1 MVIQPM
7 VRATHSPL
15 MHPKS
20 KGLTMQQE
28 TIKDY
33 ATALVVGI
41 IGALALLHSLDALF
55 Y

>member
-1 MVIQPM
+1 
-7 VRATHSPL
+7 
-15 MHPKS
+15 
-20 KGLTMQQE
+20 MQHE

-33 ATALVVGI
+33 ITAFVVGI